1 MMAISFN
8 NKLLKTFTALALIFA
23 ARCNYLYSD
32 TLDVADDK
40 SPARAENR
48 KANCEENK
56 KASREAKKISN
67 KDRRAKKAE
76 KMAERHLE
84 KIAKSEPASPFEV
97 DDDSFKPVCKI
108 DNVVLKNLKD
118 LNLKPAKLCSD
129 AVFLRRVY
137 LDLTGTIPT
146 RDEAAKFINSKDF
159 KKREK
164 LVDSLIG
171 SDDFVTYWTMKFGD
185 NLRIKAEFPINLWPN
200 AAQAYSRYVSKSL
213 EDNVPYDKF
222 VYNMLTSSGSNFRV
236 GEVNFYR
243 AMQARTPESIAGC
256 VALTFMG
263 MRIEKLP
270 AEKQAEIANF
280 FSRMTY
286 KSTKEW
292 KEEIVFYDPSKRA
305 SFSGVLPDGKE
316 VKLGPDGDPREEFAK
331 WLTAKGNPY
340 FSRAAANKIWS
351 WLFGTEIVYPV
362 DDMFAEN
369 KPASQELLD
378 ALASEFEKLD
388 FDLRKFM
395 RMIVLSR
402 TYQQSPIP
410 QSEPVQTRKNFG
422 VYGVRQLDAEVLI
435 DILCKVTG
443 TSETYSSTTPEPYT
457 MLPNY
462 KTAVSLPDGSITTS
476 FLELFGKSP
485 RDTGLFQEKTLAP
498 SPSQR
503 LHMVNSS
510 HIRNKIE
517 RGPALKPIFKLG
529 SGRLLDPLYLTVLSR
544 YPTSEEKNIYAKF
557 KLDEK
562 NGSWSKIIDAPWVLF
577 NSEEFLNRH

>member
-1 MMAISFN
+1 MMAIYCYRNFFRT
-8 NKLLKTFTALALIFA
+8 LAVLALIFA
-23 ARCNYLYSD
+23 AGYNYLHSE
-32 TLDVADDK
+32 TLDVPEDK
-40 SPARAENR
+40 SAARAENR
-48 KANCEENK
+48 LENRKENK
-56 KASREAKKISN
+56 KVSREAKKIAN
-67 KDRRAKKAE
+67 KDRRAQRAE
-76 KMAERHLE
+76 RMADRHLE
-84 KIAKSEPASPFEV
+84 KIAKIEPKSPFEV
-97 DDDSFKPVCKI
+97 DGDSFKPVCKI
-108 DNVVLKNLKD
+108 DEIVLKNLNER
-118 LNLKPAKLCSD
+118 NLKPAKLCSD

-171 SDDFVTYWTMKFGD
+171 SEDFVTYWTMKFGD
-185 NLRIKAEFPINLWPN
+185 NFRIKAEFPINLWPN
-200 AAQAYSRYVSKSL
+200 AAQAYSRYLSKSL
-213 EDNVPYDKF
+213 ADNVPYDKF
-222 VYNMLTSSGSNFRV
+222 VRDMLTSSGSNFRV

-243 AMQARTPESIAGC
+243 AMQARTPESIAAS

-263 MRIEKLP
+263 MRFEKLP
-270 AEKQAEIANF
+270 EQKRKDMAEF

-305 SFSGVLPDGKE
+305 PFEGTLPDGKK
-316 VKLGPDGDPREEFAK
+316 VSMGPEGDPRAAFAE
-331 WLTAKGNPY
+331 WLTTKGNPY

-351 WLFGTEIVYPV
+351 WLFGTEIVSPV

-369 KPASQELLD
+369 KPVSQEFLD
-378 ALASEFEKLD
+378 GLAGELEKAD
-388 FDLRKFM
+388 YDLRKFI

-402 TYQQSPIP
+402 TYQQSSIP
-410 QSEPVQTRKNFG
+410 RSEPVETRKNFG
-422 VYGVRQLDAEVLI
+422 VYGIRQLDAEVLI
-435 DILCKVTG
+435 DILCKITG

-485 RDTGLFQEKTLAP
+485 RDTGLFQEKTLTP

-529 SGRLLDPLYLTVLSR
+529 AAKLLDPLYLTVLSR
-544 YPTSEEKNIYAKF
+544 YPTSEEKAIYAKYN
-557 KLDEK
+557 LDEK
-562 NGSWSKIIDAPWVLF
+562 NGAWSKILDAPWVLF